1 MKAPYE
7 RQDGESKQAFEG
19 FVVYRSLG
27 LTRNLRD
34 VGRKIGK
41 NHSLIKRWSSQHNW
55 VERAQ
60 AFDNEMDK
68 RAILE
73 NAQLRKQMVK
83 DHAEVSRQLLQ
94 KVKVAIE
101 HIKPETLSPYEIAK
115 LLEIAVKIERLSR
128 GESTDISEISH
139 SGEVTEKVNEQDIFK
154 RVEQYAEIYKQMAEN
169 GKLT

>member
-1 MKAPYE
+1 MKVPYE

-19 FVVYRSLG
+19 FVVYRNLG
-27 LTRNLRD
+27 LTRNLKD

-68 RAILE
+68 RTILE

-83 DHAEVSRQLLQ
+83 DHAEVSRQLLH

-101 HIKPETLSPYEIAK
+101 HIKPEALSPYEIAK

-128 GESTDISEISH
+128 GESTEISEISH

-154 RVEQYAEIYKQMAEN
+154 RVDQYAEIYKQMAEN